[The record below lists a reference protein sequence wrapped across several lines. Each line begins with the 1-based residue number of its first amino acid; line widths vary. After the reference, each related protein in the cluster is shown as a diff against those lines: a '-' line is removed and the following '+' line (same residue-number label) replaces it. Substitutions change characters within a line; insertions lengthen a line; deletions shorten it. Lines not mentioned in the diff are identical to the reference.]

1 MKLATENL
9 ESNVEQE
16 IESLNKVFEER
27 GLTVGELNMNVNPTI
42 RDYEYWKE
50 LSVENMDVLVK
61 LRPKEDFSVL
71 FIDENYN

>member
-16 IESLNKVFEER
+16 IESLNKVIEER
-27 GLTVGELNMNVNPTI
+27 GLMVGEFNMNVNPTI